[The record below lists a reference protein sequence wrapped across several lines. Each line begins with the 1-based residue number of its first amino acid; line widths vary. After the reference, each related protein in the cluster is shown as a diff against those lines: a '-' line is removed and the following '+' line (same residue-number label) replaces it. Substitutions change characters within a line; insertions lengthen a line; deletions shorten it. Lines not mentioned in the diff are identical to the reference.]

1 MKNILTGL
9 ILVLLLGF
17 GHVNFALAEQFTDEM
32 IEIDGNCD
40 TRNLEAIKRLATAYL
55 KLLFPNVTS
64 TDDIDV
70 AEFRK
75 YCLNPAIKM
84 RWGVLCQLRFLD
96 EEYEN
101 VEMPVLKL
109 KGE

>member
-1 MKNILTGL
+1 
-9 ILVLLLGF
+9 
-17 GHVNFALAEQFTDEM
+17 M
-32 IEIDGNCD
+32 IDVEGNCD
-40 TRNLEAIKRLATAYL
+40 GRTVEASKRLATGYL
-55 KLLFPNVTS
+55 KLLVPNVTS